1 MAFQQ
6 VEKWGK
12 WETIHAPSNPPA
24 PMRRPP
30 KTGCSPSSKRANQN
44 PNKNLRATMA
54 TVGEG
59 VERSRAE
66 HIHLLQHLGA
76 QERVQVLPPRTW
88 ALGGGVVVLHRS
100 KEEKQPRSWIRERKG
115 FVRKPRKG
123 GLRWW
128 ADAVAVWAHGYL
140 YRLATGFGLHTG
152 GRAAH
157 RIGLCGRIST
167 NSSRTRTL
175 FAFALHTR
183 KYYRSRALLGFILS
197 HKHFFA
203 ARPARFLYFIRRP
216 NFRPSSRFHF
226 PCRSSS
232 SRIEFR
238 GVGGSDLFCNAFK
251 DSPATPTVGGRFFSC
266 SASSASPARRICWW
280 F

>member
-1 MAFQQ
+1 
-6 VEKWGK
+6 
-12 WETIHAPSNPPA
+12 
-24 PMRRPP
+24 MRRPP

-123 GLRWW
+123 GFVDERTRSRSLSGRTGIYT
-128 ADAVAVWAHGYL
+128 VWPQDLGCTPAAGQPTESGCAAGFQQIQVEHGRCL
-140 YRLATGFGLHTG
+140 PSHFTHANITGHARYWDSF
-152 GRAAH
+152 
-157 RIGLCGRIST
+157 CRISIF
-167 NSSRTRTL
+167 SQLGPLASFIL
-175 FAFALHTR
+175 FAGPISGPAP
-183 KYYRSRALLGFILS
+183 AFISPVVLV
-197 HKHFFA
+197 
-203 ARPARFLYFIRRP
+203 L
-216 NFRPSSRFHF
+216 
-226 PCRSSS
+226 
-232 SRIEFR
+232 R
-238 GVGGSDLFCNAFK
+238 G
-251 DSPATPTVGGRFFSC
+251 
-266 SASSASPARRICWW
+266 
-280 F
+280 